1 MNRIHCLAIAS
12 LLSASCISAQEVS
25 AQPFPCKQ
33 PVDYKIRD
41 ANTLLVV
48 CDAVVPVRID
58 ATGLLYS
65 VVNESIV
72 RPSLTSATAGSHDPK
87 DTGLEPPDYLV
98 FKFVKPLT
106 GDTDYELQF
115 DGTVTI
121 KVVRVGNEV
130 SEQPQPFK
138 NARFRFTTKPNVAI
152 AVEGALVV
160 DSHVA
165 VKPETLR
172 DGKLFERNASGKWV
186 ELTSA
191 TFRQQKDEGEQP
203 SPIQLGEITIDGL
216 GPSLPK
222 GPFKLEGLKDVFGKA
237 LVVAPTKNAPPISVP
252 KSKADANYYINFS
265 QQAGWGITPTW
276 AADVKIAPVL
286 GRPWGGWFLA
296 PSFLADVGYGSVCD
310 TKAMDL
316 IKPSIGATRLFSF
329 DNSFIQGIG
338 VIPSFS
344 YETDREN
351 DKRNALFDGDLRFY
365 LRGLSKT
372 RAESSLQK
380 LLDARKNDANVQ
392 ADDPSVKENF
402 GYSVQLFLG
411 TEAGGALMAVTAQ
424 SSDKSSKVVVP
435 SYTIARLRP
444 RATTTLEYRAV
455 TLNLSVVPRY
465 LFTTEDV
472 TRQVLVPKATGS
484 AKENIY
490 LASVS
495 GWRPYGEVG
504 AKVAL
509 DPGGHFA
516 LNATYKVGSLPG
528 NFNKTNLF
536 QTGLLMVY

>member
-1 MNRIHCLAIAS
+1 
-12 LLSASCISAQEVS
+12 
-25 AQPFPCKQ
+25 
-33 PVDYKIRD
+33 
-41 ANTLLVV
+41 
-48 CDAVVPVRID
+48 
-58 ATGLLYS
+58 
-65 VVNESIV
+65 
-72 RPSLTSATAGSHDPK
+72 
-87 DTGLEPPDYLV
+87 
-98 FKFVKPLT
+98 
-106 GDTDYELQF
+106 
-115 DGTVTI
+115 
-121 KVVRVGNEV
+121 
-130 SEQPQPFK
+130 
-138 NARFRFTTKPNVAI
+138 
-152 AVEGALVV
+152 
-160 DSHVA
+160 
-165 VKPETLR
+165 
-172 DGKLFERNASGKWV
+172 
-186 ELTSA
+186 
-191 TFRQQKDEGEQP
+191 
-203 SPIQLGEITIDGL
+203 
-216 GPSLPK
+216 
-222 GPFKLEGLKDVFGKA
+222 
-237 LVVAPTKNAPPISVP
+237 VP

-286 GRPWGGWFLA
+286 GHPWGGWFLA
-296 PSFLADVGYGSVCD
+296 PSFLADIGYGSVGN
-310 TKAMDL
+310 TKATDL
-316 IKPSIGATRLFSF
+316 IKPSIGATRLFSI

-338 VIPSFS
+338 AIPSFS

-372 RAESSLQK
+372 KAERSLDK
-380 LLDARKNDANVQ
+380 LLDARKKDAGKEDKDMTQ
-392 ADDPSVKENF
+392 ADDPSVKANF

-444 RATTTLEYRAV
+444 RATTTLEYKAV

-472 TRQVLVPKATGS
+472 TRQVLVPKAIGS

-490 LASVS
+490 LATVS